1 MTTYTRSKKQKKN
14 LETKIIKPY
23 SAHCTVRRTGR
34 YVPVMEYLKTG
45 FLSACLGESNVADPA
60 GEYSLHLTNL
70 DNNQI

>member
-1 MTTYTRSKKQKKN
+1 MF
-14 LETKIIKPY
+14 KPY
-23 SAHCTVRRTGR
+23 SSQCTVRRTGR